1 MNSRL
6 KEAIQDR
13 DRLDISSGSQIWALS
28 GSREGRV
35 RSEIGEYVARTVP
48 SDSQV
53 RDHAVKLEIAGTP
66 YQVFSVVQVSQLKLV
81 RLFSY
86 RPMKRLRVNEAER
99 VDFDEAPLPEDG

>member
-66 YQVFSVVQVSQLKLV
+66 YQAFPVVHVSKLKLV
-81 RLFSY
+81 RLFMD
-86 RPMKRLRVNEAER
+86 RPRERLRVSEADR
-99 VDFDEAPLPEDG
+99 V